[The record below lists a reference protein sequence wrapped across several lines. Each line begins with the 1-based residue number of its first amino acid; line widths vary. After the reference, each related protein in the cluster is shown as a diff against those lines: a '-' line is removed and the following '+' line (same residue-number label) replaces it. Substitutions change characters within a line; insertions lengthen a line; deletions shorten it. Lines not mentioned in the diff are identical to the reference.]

1 MMPSLESTTVTAK
14 GESHNSVT
22 PRAAIE
28 DSEPRLR
35 VVPILITF
43 ITVAIAAA
51 LSWAMWDVYMAAPW
65 TRDATVRVYVVTI
78 APQVAGQI
86 VQLPVSDNQ
95 PVHKDDLLMVI
106 DPTNYTIAVK
116 QAEAVLDQAKA
127 NSKDAEAEYNRRKNL
142 TTLSTSVEQKEIYE
156 AKALS
161 TSATVEQAAANLD
174 QARVNLKRTE
184 IRSPVNGYV
193 TNLIA
198 QLGNY
203 ANAGVNKLSIVNTD
217 SFWIDGY
224 FEETQLASIH
234 EGDPARIK
242 LMGSTK
248 AIRGHVDSV
257 ARGIEVSNAQPDAAG
272 LAKVNPIFT
281 WVRLAQR
288 VPVRIHLDE
297 HPEDVPLVA
306 GMTATVET
314 DRSRQQRPL
323 GDGTANQ
330 GMIKKLGDY
339 INVIWAAIA
348 ASGR

>member
-1 MMPSLESTTVTAK
+1 MMSGPKSINTVKASGDGTGAPPQAALDEAK
-14 GESHNSVT
+14 
-22 PRAAIE
+22 PRFRI
-28 DSEPRLR
+28 
-35 VVPILITF
+35 VPILITF
-43 ITVAIAAA
+43 ITVAIAGA
-51 LSWAMWDVYMAAPW
+51 LSWAMWNVYMAAPW
-65 TRDATVRVYVVTI
+65 TRDATVRVYIVTM

-95 PVHKDDLLMVI
+95 PVHKEDLLMVI
-106 DPTNYTIAVK
+106 DPTNYRIAIK
-116 QAEAVLDQAKA
+116 QAEAALDQAKA

-142 TTLSTSVEQKEIYE
+142 TTLSTSVEEKEIYE

-161 TSATVEQAAANLD
+161 TRAAVEQAAANLD

-203 ANAGVNKLSIVNTD
+203 ANAGVNNLSIVNTD

-234 EGDPARIK
+234 TGDPVRIK

-248 AIRGHVDSV
+248 AIHGHVGSI
-257 ARGIEVSNAQPDAAG
+257 ARGIEVPNAQPDAAG

-288 VPVRIHLDE
+288 VPVRIRFDDY
-297 HPEDVPLVA
+297 PDDVPLVA
-306 GMTATVET
+306 GMTATVEVGSN
-314 DRSRQQRPL
+314 REARP
-323 GDGTANQ
+323 TN
-330 GMIKKLGDY
+330 
-339 INVIWAAIA
+339 NPAI
-348 ASGR
+348 SDKSDHPEG

>member
-1 MMPSLESTTVTAK
+1 
-14 GESHNSVT
+14 
-22 PRAAIE
+22 
-28 DSEPRLR
+28 
-35 VVPILITF
+35 
-43 ITVAIAAA
+43 
-51 LSWAMWDVYMAAPW
+51 
-65 TRDATVRVYVVTI
+65 
-78 APQVAGQI
+78 
-86 VQLPVSDNQ
+86 
-95 PVHKDDLLMVI
+95 
-106 DPTNYTIAVK
+106 
-116 QAEAVLDQAKA
+116 
-127 NSKDAEAEYNRRKNL
+127 
-142 TTLSTSVEQKEIYE
+142 
-156 AKALS
+156 
-161 TSATVEQAAANLD
+161 
-174 QARVNLKRTE
+174 
-184 IRSPVNGYV
+184 
-193 TNLIA
+193 
-198 QLGNY
+198 
-203 ANAGVNKLSIVNTD
+203 
-217 SFWIDGY
+217 
-224 FEETQLASIH
+224 LASIH